1 MRRRTAGRACNRH
14 IAPMTDR
21 SRSITGVTIMN
32 RKIRLNCNSSHRA
45 TRIAGLTG
53 LAIAVLTAVSLTS
66 MAVSAQSGLGG
77 ATHAATASTHAQQAP
92 KGAGELRPAISETR
106 TESPRQV
113 RVIPLFNTP
122 DDQKNLLRR

>member
-1 MRRRTAGRACNRH
+1 M
-14 IAPMTDR
+14 
-21 SRSITGVTIMN
+21 GVTIMS
-32 RKIRLNCNSSHRA
+32 RKIKLNRNSSRRLA
-45 TRIAGLTG
+45 GIAGLTG
-53 LAIAVLTAVSLTS
+53 LAIAALSVVSLTS

-92 KGAGELRPAISETR
+92 KSAGELRPAISETR